1 VKFYRI
7 DWRDDFEPTAQQT
20 DWATT
25 QREANSL
32 AVEAGD
38 SSLVTLVEVPTD
50 KAGLLA
56 FLKENLWRPD
66 R

>member
-1 VKFYRI
+1 MKFYRI

-25 QREANSL
+25 QREANRIAL
-32 AVEAGD
+32 EAGET
-38 SSLVTLVEVPTD
+38 SRVTRVDVPTD

-56 FLKENLWRPD
+56 WLKKEIWRP
-66 R
+66 